1 MPFAFLPM
9 LTLKAR
15 RQAQCDTF
23 WLLCKSREQTDKL
36 KNNNNNNL
44 GCEKQV
50 SFGKQVLG
58 DCLFNK
64 LYQQC
69 SWPASA
75 VCSVEAGRMPSAPL
89 AVLSPGGQQV
99 PDPGPAR

>member
-1 MPFAFLPM
+1 MILFGSFANLVN
-9 LTLKAR
+9 K
-15 RQAQCDTF
+15 
-23 WLLCKSREQTDKL
+23 QTNL
-36 KNNNNNNL
+36 KNNNNNL
-44 GCEKQV
+44 WCEKQV

-58 DCLFNK
+58 DCLFNR